1 MSGRAFKCGHPIAAP
16 FMRVNKVGKPFCLT
30 CKNESSRLSKQRQ
43 RERVSASS
51 EMRRV
56 AHMEYRLRYLPR
68 QIEAARAKVVALEN
82 EARRY
87 GMDELVEVSQ

>member
-1 MSGRAFKCGHPIAAP
+1 MTVSSFRCGHPIAPP
-16 FMRVNKVGKPFCLT
+16 FLRVNKMGKPFCLT

-43 RERVSASS
+43 RERVSASY

-68 QIEAARAKVVALEN
+68 QIEAARAKVIALEN
-82 EARRY
+82 EARRC
-87 GMDELVEVSQ
+87 GMTELLEGGK